1 VPEGLLI
8 RKVKIVTKL
17 VNPVSLGT
25 LYFSFALSLWSSGQ
39 ISGSVFGIAI
49 LTSIISFAFFVAVF
63 SKSVLNKLSKWVVK
77 PLVGLTFLA
86 FVYGF
91 IIGWLQTFPQVSG
104 VVLEVVAFFGF
115 AWIIAILLVMFRDA
129 TQPTNNNN
137 RLFILFRTYFP
148 YLIILALLIIAVIKF
163 VSRDFWGG
171 GYLIVIAGLSL
182 SVVRGWLPVNGDVYE

>member
-1 VPEGLLI
+1 M
-8 RKVKIVTKL
+8 
-17 VNPVSLGT
+17 
-25 LYFSFALSLWSSGQ
+25 
-39 ISGSVFGIAI
+39 
-49 LTSIISFAFFVAVF
+49 
-63 SKSVLNKLSKWVVK
+63 
-77 PLVGLTFLA
+77 
-86 FVYGF
+86 
-91 IIGWLQTFPQVSG
+91 
-104 VVLEVVAFFGF
+104 EVVAFFGF